1 MAQVESIKK
10 NTSQQKAADRLR
22 LQLYGK
28 DKPLTVKNRNTVV
41 TTSGNKSTS
50 VITHESDKKYLTR
63 DLAKTVILATL
74 AVAAQIAI
82 YIGIQNGIIK
92 F

>member
-1 MAQVESIKK
+1 MAQIESTKK
-10 NTSQQKAADRLR
+10 NTSQQRAADRLR

-28 DKPLTVKNRNTVV
+28 DKPLTIKSRNTVIPTQG
-41 TTSGNKSTS
+41 TTRSAPA
-50 VITHESDKKYLTR
+50 THESEKKYLIR
-63 DLAKTVILATL
+63 DLAKTVVLATI